1 VSIESL
7 KERLAKAV
15 DRRRKADAKLM
26 TAKREARLAE
36 DQFQKINRQLYEAE
50 LAVEGNNR

>member
-1 VSIESL
+1 MSIESL